1 MTPATPAGSPPP
13 REPNDDLARS
23 RLEFIDPEQRTLLW
37 SYAISAG
44 LAIIWLIIVGMYKA
58 PPPSLLPPDE
68 SVTINLEPEKPAP
81 PPPAVEPPVATSP
94 TENRAAGPKTPEP
107 KQIASTGPRNLPAG
121 RRGPKGNPRPGPPGS
136 RTETNSSGAI
146 GTAFGT
152 GSGAGTGGLVG
163 DVSGILRGVAVANG
177 SGGTGGGQGGRGGGG
192 AGGKSVLG
200 YGQGGEGGVRPGR
213 GGFGG
218 GSGTGGG
225 GGGGGIGGVG
235 SGGGGGGISKAA
247 VRVSGVRPIATD
259 NLGGP
264 SRDVGEL
271 GAFVR
276 SRESQL
282 RFCYVEYGLKANP
295 SLAGTITVAIT
306 LTGSGSVT
314 NVDVTNRT
322 WGGAGASEAESCV
335 RSKIQAWKF
344 PSSAA
349 GGGTYSFPFNFT
361 H

>member
-1 MTPATPAGSPPP
+1 MATPLTPATPAGTPPP
-13 REPNDDLARS
+13 REPNDDITRS
-23 RLEFIDPEQRTLLW
+23 RLEFVDPEARTLLW
-37 SYAISAG
+37 SYAVSFG
-44 LAIIWLIIVGMYKA
+44 LAIVWLIIVNSYTIKR
-58 PPPSLLPPDE
+58 PPSLLPDDA
-68 SVTINLEPEKPAP
+68 VTITMDTTTPPEQ
-81 PPPAVEPPVATSP
+81 PAVPNSTA
-94 TENRAAGPKTPEP
+94 ENKAAGPNTTQP
-107 KQIASTGPRNLPAG
+107 KQIASLGPRNLPPG
-121 RRGPKGNPRPGPPGS
+121 RKGPKGNPREGRPGS

-146 GTAFGT
+146 STAFGT

-163 DVSGILRGVAVANG
+163 DVSGILRGVDVANG

-192 AGGKSVLG
+192 AGGKTVLG

-235 SGGGGGGISKAA
+235 GGGGGGGITKAT
-247 VRVSGVRPIATD
+247 VRVSGVRPIETD

-295 SLAGTITVAIT
+295 SLAGTITTAIT
-306 LTGSGSVT
+306 LTSSGSVT
-314 NVDVTNRT
+314 GVNITNRT
-322 WGGAGASEAESCV
+322 WSGPGASEAESCV
-335 RSKIQAWKF
+335 RSRIQGWKF
-344 PSSAA
+344 PA
-349 GGGTYSFPFNFT
+349 GTAGTYSFPFNFT